1 MNSALKMKVFKNIF
15 LIIFILHYPNH
26 LLSVTFSKSDLSFLN
41 LNDKQVFLE
50 KCLEKER
57 FIDTP
62 QCLNFLGLK
71 ILLSNFDNLETSK
84 ESLKYIKSQSIFY
97 LKEAAKR
104 GYIQA
109 YINLGWIHSNDKFEM
124 QDFTKSAEYFNLADN
139 LKKNG
144 LQLSQLQKENKDQ
157 IKIDRNIIILGF
169 YIMYKLDLYK
179 KYNIDQDSYY
189 LTDTEYKKGK
199 EIFNEIINTSNL
211 SELEIVSMKEDIL
224 IKNEKNLKEL
234 ESNIS
239 NFEKK
244 YRRAAIKE
252 LNKLKEIL
260 QELN

>member
-1 MNSALKMKVFKNIF
+1 MGFH
-15 LIIFILHYPNH
+15 II
-26 LLSVTFSKSDLSFLN
+26 
-41 LNDKQVFLE
+41 
-50 KCLEKER
+50 
-57 FIDTP
+57 
-62 QCLNFLGLK
+62 
-71 ILLSNFDNLETSK
+71 
-84 ESLKYIKSQSIFY
+84 
-97 LKEAAKR
+97 
-104 GYIQA
+104 
-109 YINLGWIHSNDKFEM
+109 
-124 QDFTKSAEYFNLADN
+124 
-139 LKKNG
+139 
-144 LQLSQLQKENKDQ
+144 
-157 IKIDRNIIILGF
+157 
-169 YIMYKLDLYK
+169 YKLDLYK

-252 LNKLKEIL
+252 LNKLKNIL

>member
-1 MNSALKMKVFKNIF
+1 MNLALKIKFFKNIF
-15 LIIFILHYPNH
+15 LIIFILNYPNY

-50 KCLEKER
+50 KCLEKEK

-71 ILLSNFDNLETSK
+71 ILLNNFDNLETSK
-84 ESLKYIKSQSIFY
+84 ESLKYVKSQSIFY

-109 YINLGWIHSNDKFEM
+109 YINLGWIYSNNKFEM

-144 LQLSQLQKENKDQ
+144 SQRSQLQKKNKDQ

-169 YIMYKLDLYK
+169 HIMYKLDLYK

-189 LTDTEYKKGK
+189 LTDIEYKKGK
-199 EIFNEIINTSNL
+199 EIFNEIINISNL
-211 SELEIVSMKEDIL
+211 SELEIESIKEGIL
-224 IKNEKNLKEL
+224 ITNEKNLREL
-234 ESNIS
+234 ESNLGI
-239 NFEKK
+239 FKKK
-244 YRRAAIKE
+244 YRRFAIKE

-260 QELN
+260 QKLN

>member
-1 MNSALKMKVFKNIF
+1 MKIFKNIF
-15 LIIFILHYPNH
+15 IIISFLNFPNY
-26 LLSVTFSKSDLSFLN
+26 LLSLTFDKSDLNFLN
-41 LNDKQVFLE
+41 FNDKQIFLE
-50 KCLEKER
+50 KCFEKDR
-57 FIDTP
+57 FINTP
-62 QCLNFLGLK
+62 QCLNFLGIK
-71 ILLSNFDNLETSK
+71 ILLNNFDNLEISK
-84 ESLKYIKSQSIFY
+84 ESLKYIKNQSIYY
-97 LKEAAKR
+97 LNKAAKR
-104 GYIQA
+104 GFSEA
-109 YINLGWIHSNDKFEM
+109 YINLGWIYSNDKFEL

-144 LQLSQLQKENKDQ
+144 SQLSQLQKENKDQ

-169 YIMYKLDLYK
+169 HIMYKLDLYK

-252 LNKLKEIL
+252 LNKLKKIL